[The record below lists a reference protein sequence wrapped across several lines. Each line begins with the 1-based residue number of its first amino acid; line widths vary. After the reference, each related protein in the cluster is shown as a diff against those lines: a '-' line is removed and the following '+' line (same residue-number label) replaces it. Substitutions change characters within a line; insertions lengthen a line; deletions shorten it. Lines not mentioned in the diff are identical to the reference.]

1 MVPKPALPAF
11 NTGETIYEPTTLR
24 GSRIVRN
31 GAFAVLMMLIGL
43 TALGGCVVHDHR
55 DGAVSVRPL

>member
-1 MVPKPALPAF
+1 MVLKPALPAF
-11 NTGETIYEPTTLR
+11 NTGPDTLR
-24 GSRIVRN
+24 RSRIVRN